1 MREVTLCC
9 DITSAD
15 APSLKCRRH
24 TRETVSPKPHA
35 FAARQREAVST
46 LRDLLYVLLANHCRD
61 QDAL

>member
-9 DITSAD
+9 DVTSAD
-15 APSLKCRRH
+15 APSLKCRPH

-46 LRDLLYVLLANHCRD
+46 LRNLLCVLLALDCCYEH
-61 QDAL
+61 AL

>member
-1 MREVTLCC
+1 MFYSREDCLVFQQ
-9 DITSAD
+9 SA
-15 APSLKCRRH
+15 SLRCRRH
-24 TRETVSPKPHA
+24 TRETVSPKPQA